1 MLFHANVFP
10 SLKQCFFHSGKKEHG
25 TCTPIVCPS
34 MPVQTSLLYPQSVS
48 LKVCLLKFKNMT
60 IKIQNSK
67 TWPSKTWPSNCIS
80 QSMSLTIQKHDPQN
94 SKFKNMTFKNMT
106 LKVYLSKYYCI
117 SQKFSK
123 YVPKNSKHDHHN
135 SKTWPSKCISQSVS
149 PKVAIFNA
157 PDLIQ
162 ILPRHNSWGGASL
175 YSSSLVLGG
184 LARDKI
190 GLKLDCLVQGNKTRN
205 QFHQTAQ
212 PHLSYGPKGSYSGS
226 SFLEKG

>member
-67 TWPSKTWPSNCIS
+67 TWPSKPWPSNCIS

-94 SKFKNMTFKNMT
+94 SKFKNMTFRNMT
-106 LKVYLSKYYCI
+106 LKVYLSKHYCI

-135 SKTWPSKCISQSVS
+135 SKTWPSKCISQSITVS
-149 PKVAIFNA
+149 LKNSQSMSLKIQNMTITIQKHDPQSVSLKV
-157 PDLIQ
+157 LLYLSK
-162 ILPRHNSWGGASL
+162 ILKVCP
-175 YSSSLVLGG
+175 
-184 LARDKI
+184 
-190 GLKLDCLVQGNKTRN
+190 
-205 QFHQTAQ
+205 
-212 PHLSYGPKGSYSGS
+212 
-226 SFLEKG
+226 

>member
-1 MLFHANVFP
+1 MLFHANAFP

-135 SKTWPSKCISQSVS
+135 LKTWPSKCVPQSNYIQCTRPYPNLATPQLMRWGIIV
-149 PKVAIFNA
+149 
-157 PDLIQ
+157 LI
-162 ILPRHNSWGGASL
+162 L
-175 YSSSLVLGG
+175 
-184 LARDKI
+184 
-190 GLKLDCLVQGNKTRN
+190 
-205 QFHQTAQ
+205 
-212 PHLSYGPKGSYSGS
+212 SGS
-226 SFLEKG
+226 RGPCQGQDWPEIRLLGAR

>member
-1 MLFHANVFP
+1 MYSHSVSFNACTNIFTLP
-10 SLKQCFFHSGKKEHG
+10 SKCISQSMSLKIQKHDHQNS
-25 TCTPIVCPS
+25 
-34 MPVQTSLLYPQSVS
+34 
-48 LKVCLLKFKNMT
+48 KFKNMT
-60 IKIQNSK
+60 LKTLTLKIQNSK
-67 TWPSKTWPSNCIS
+67 TWPSKTWPSKCIS
-80 QSMSLTIQKHDPQN
+80 QSITVSLKNSQSMS
-94 SKFKNMTFKNMT
+94 
-106 LKVYLSKYYCI
+106 
-117 SQKFSK
+117 
-123 YVPKNSKHDHHN
+123 PKNSKHDHHN

-149 PKVAIFNA
+149 LKVAIFNA

-205 QFHQTAQ
+205 QFHQPAQ